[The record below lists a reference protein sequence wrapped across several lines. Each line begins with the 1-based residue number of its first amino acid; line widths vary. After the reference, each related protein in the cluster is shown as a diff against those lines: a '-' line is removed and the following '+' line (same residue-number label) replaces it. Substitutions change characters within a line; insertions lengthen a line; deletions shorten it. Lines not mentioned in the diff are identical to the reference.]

1 MLARGCCETPP
12 TLGSRSDLNHERCR
26 VAWPSR
32 GSSYATLVRQVQS
45 TKSLEKSP
53 DIIGQEHTA
62 VYTAGTKIASE
73 DVWLSKA
80 GPSGTMAC
88 LDKCTGQ
95 EGLIM
100 NVLQIRHVLCPV
112 DLSPVSMNA
121 LEWAN
126 AVARARR
133 AELRMLH
140 VVAPGGIVPPENL
153 GFGERDEMITKLRG
167 ALTSIDPD
175 NRLAGA
181 AITQGDPGGQILQF
195 ARSKSA
201 GLIVLGAAGAERP
214 ERPIGSVT
222 AIVVARSDCPVLIVP
237 TGRRVKSQRAGLFE
251 RIVCAID
258 LTPSSISVM
267 KQALA
272 LAWETHGHLV
282 YLCVMTEP
290 HPSASEVQHQILTAV
305 PPEADAWCEVEVVVK
320 AGFPTT
326 EIVRIAESSTVDLL
340 VIGPPRQWTSTTQAV
355 LAKSLCPVLVT
366 HDARP
371 LPYPTRSE

>member
-1 MLARGCCETPP
+1 
-12 TLGSRSDLNHERCR
+12 
-26 VAWPSR
+26 
-32 GSSYATLVRQVQS
+32 
-45 TKSLEKSP
+45 
-53 DIIGQEHTA
+53 
-62 VYTAGTKIASE
+62 
-73 DVWLSKA
+73 
-80 GPSGTMAC
+80 
-88 LDKCTGQ
+88 
-95 EGLIM
+95 M
-100 NVLQIRHVLCPV
+100 NVLPIRHVLCPM

-140 VVAPGGIVPPENL
+140 VVAAGGIVPAENL
-153 GFGERDEMITKLRG
+153 GFGDRDDMVTRLRG

-181 AITQGDPGGQILQF
+181 AIKQGDPGGKILQF

-201 GLIVLGAAGAERP
+201 GLIVMGAAGAERP
-214 ERPIGSVT
+214 ERPTGSVT

-237 TGRRVKSQRAGLFE
+237 AGRRVKSQRAGLFE
-251 RIVCAID
+251 RIACAVD
-258 LTPSSISVM
+258 LAPSSVSVM

-272 LAWETHGHLV
+272 LAWETHAHLSFV
-282 YLCVMTEP
+282 CVMTEAQ
-290 HPSASEVQHQILTAV
+290 PSASEVQRQILEAV
-305 PPEADAWCEVEVVVK
+305 PPEAGAWCQIEVVVK
-320 AGFPTT
+320 AGVPAT
-326 EIVRIAESSTVDLL
+326 EIVKIAERSAVDLL

-371 LPYPTRSE
+371 LPYPTHSV